1 MEQNFPVA
9 QERPPVEQCSPV
21 QPTGI
26 TQSKSPLQSQ
36 CSSRCS
42 MKETTAHEE
51 PTKE

>member
-26 TQSKSPLQSQ
+26 TQSKSPPAITVQQ
-36 CSSRCS
+36 Q
-42 MKETTAHEE
+42 MQHEGDYS
-51 PTKE
+51 P